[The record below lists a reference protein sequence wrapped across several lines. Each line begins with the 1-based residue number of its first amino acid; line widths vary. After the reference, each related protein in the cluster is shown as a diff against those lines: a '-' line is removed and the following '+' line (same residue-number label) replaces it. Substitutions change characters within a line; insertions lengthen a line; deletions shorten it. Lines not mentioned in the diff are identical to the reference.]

1 MNEYERMR
9 MQMRRLSGNDTPHS
23 AIVRCNEDKELSEF
37 ERYIMER
44 ERLRY
49 IYLDEPIVET
59 EQIDIEGIIER
70 LLLKSGF
77 VKK

>member
-1 MNEYERMR
+1 VNEYERMR
-9 MQMRRLSGNDTPHS
+9 MQKKRISGSDTPLS
-23 AIVRCNEDKELSEF
+23 AIDRYYADKELSKND
-37 ERYIMER
+37 RYIMER
-44 ERLRY
+44 ERLRH
-49 IYLDEPIVET
+49 IYYDEPIVET